1 LGGAAGATQT
11 LGTRVR
17 GARAPPDVGDRAHAP
32 CAAPAAFQ
40 LSPAG
45 KPQESALREGRP
57 ARGRAPEHYLD
68 RATHRRQLCT
78 SSVLEG
84 GFGCRHP
91 GLTPTRGVRRGFH
104 DSPSARTEVEGFRS
118 NAGHLA
124 PGGVAGESRTQKTDL
139 SCSSIQCMRRHMNDR
154 VSPPGNCGI
163 LAVPHT
169 PPRTHL
175 RPHARERQHAS
186 DAGAR
191 VPLSGCAAVLRAA

>member
-1 LGGAAGATQT
+1 MGGAAGATQT

-124 PGGVAGESRTQKTDL
+124 PGGVAGESRTQKTRLIMLINTMYAPPHERSSL
-139 SCSSIQCMRRHMNDR
+139 SAGKLWHTRRTTHPSSHTSPSSRQRTTARKRRR
-154 VSPPGNCGI
+154 S
-163 LAVPHT
+163 
-169 PPRTHL
+169 
-175 RPHARERQHAS
+175 
-186 DAGAR
+186 
-191 VPLSGCAAVLRAA
+191 